1 MPAWS
6 MPTPSSAVL
15 LPVLQARPDGWQ
27 SCARSAAPAL
37 WFLKPRTQYRRT
49 ESKAVPDVQGLADL
63 GSRRLP
69 NISTLTT
76 LTKHVVVCREH
87 KSGRSEQER
96 EALNARFVEDID
108 QRVAALA
115 KDAPNMKAL
124 EQFDV
129 IKAGL
134 CFAVSLGFN

>member
-1 MPAWS
+1 MEHANLRLSRAAASLASPCRRLAILCNECS
-6 MPTPSSAVL
+6 PSPLVL
-15 LPVLQARPDGWQ
+15 LNL
-27 SCARSAAPAL
+27 
-37 WFLKPRTQYRRT
+37 RTQYRRI
-49 ESKAVPDVQGLADL
+49 ESKAASDVQGLADL
-63 GSRRLP
+63 SSRRLP
-69 NISTLTT
+69 YISPLNT

-134 CFAVSLGFN
+134 CFAVPWI